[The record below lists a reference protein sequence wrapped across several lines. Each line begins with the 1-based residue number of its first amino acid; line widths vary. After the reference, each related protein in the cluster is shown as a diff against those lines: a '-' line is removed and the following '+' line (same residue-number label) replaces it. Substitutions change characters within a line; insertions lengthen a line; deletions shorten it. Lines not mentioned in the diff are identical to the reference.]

1 MSENVTNRPSSTG
14 RRMTW
19 TLLAAV
25 PVLAIV
31 ALGSGVVSGSFADQS
46 APASVSVE
54 DTREFAR
61 QGDDLASLTN
71 AKTEAGDDSSLNQW
85 QNTVRRRP
93 SPRR

>member
-1 MSENVTNRPSSTG
+1 MSEIAANRPSSAA
-14 RRMTW
+14 RRLTW
-19 TLLAAV
+19 SLLAAV
-25 PVLAIV
+25 PALAIV
-31 ALGSGVVSGSFADQS
+31 ALGAGVMSGNLSEQS
-46 APASVSVE
+46 PPASASVE

-71 AKTEAGDDSSLNQW
+71 AKTDVTDESAMNQW

>member
-1 MSENVTNRPSSTG
+1 MSEVAANRPSNTA
-14 RRMTW
+14 RRLTW
-19 TLLAAV
+19 SLLAAV
-25 PVLAIV
+25 PALAIV
-31 ALGSGVVSGSFADQS
+31 ALGAGVVSGNLSDQS

-61 QGDDLASLTN
+61 QGDDLAALTN
-71 AKTEAGDDSSLNQW
+71 AKAESTDESVMNQW